1 MQYFDKVVYTF
12 SADNEPTGTIDSG
25 EIVIFRTQDCFSN
38 QMHSE
43 SQLVT
48 SCDYSKMNPATGP
61 LFVRDAQPGD
71 VIKVELLDVQCDT
84 IGTTTTLPK
93 IGPLWDKCE
102 TRTKRIPIEN
112 GKAVFNDVTFPINPM
127 IGVIGVAPEKG
138 KSVPC
143 GYPGSH
149 GGNLDCKLMVKGN
162 TAYFPVRVEGGLVQ
176 MGDMHA
182 VMGDSELCGT
192 GLEINGTVIARVSVI
207 KNCPL
212 EWPVLETAD
221 TWYTM
226 ASAAGYEEAL
236 RHASVQMQGL
246 VAAATGWDATD
257 AYLYMSLRGDLE
269 VCQACKHCEVDLI
282 VRLGVPK
289 ADMKR
294 PLVGYRRPSDATIL
308 KKAVR
313 NLTDSLFLCI
323 CACERRTTL
332 FFPVVPGKPLQ
343 QTVIIGIVIKVQGP
357 LVLHAG
363 LQDHEAQFLHLA
375 HALLL
380 VLAMFQHVGQ
390 IADLLAFGKLRRHAA
405 GVVQH
410 LVGHAQFRGDM
421 AVVFQLQRPAPA
433 GEIIEIPLGHGLLD
447 TALGNGLDD
456 GPGTDLRHVF
466 PPYREHRPRAFSTP

>member
-162 TAYFPVRVEGGLVQ
+162 TGL
-176 MGDMHA
+176 
-182 VMGDSELCGT
+182 LPR
-192 GLEINGTVIARVSVI
+192 ARGRWSG
-207 KNCPL
+207 
-212 EWPVLETAD
+212 AD
-221 TWYTM
+221 
-226 ASAAGYEEAL
+226 G
-236 RHASVQMQGL
+236 RHA
-246 VAAATGWDATD
+246 
-257 AYLYMSLRGDLE
+257 
-269 VCQACKHCEVDLI
+269 
-282 VRLGVPK
+282 
-289 ADMKR
+289 
-294 PLVGYRRPSDATIL
+294 
-308 KKAVR
+308 
-313 NLTDSLFLCI
+313 
-323 CACERRTTL
+323 
-332 FFPVVPGKPLQ
+332 
-343 QTVIIGIVIKVQGP
+343 
-357 LVLHAG
+357 
-363 LQDHEAQFLHLA
+363 
-375 HALLL
+375 
-380 VLAMFQHVGQ
+380 
-390 IADLLAFGKLRRHAA
+390 RRH
-405 GVVQH
+405 G
-410 LVGHAQFRGDM
+410 
-421 AVVFQLQRPAPA
+421 
-433 GEIIEIPLGHGLLD
+433 
-447 TALGNGLDD
+447 
-456 GPGTDLRHVF
+456 
-466 PPYREHRPRAFSTP
+466 

>member
-226 ASAAGYEEAL
+226 AK
-236 RHASVQMQGL
+236 
-246 VAAATGWDATD
+246 D
-257 AYLYMSLRGDLE
+257 
-269 VCQACKHCEVDLI
+269 
-282 VRLGVPK
+282 
-289 ADMKR
+289 
-294 PLVGYRRPSDATIL
+294 
-308 KKAVR
+308 
-313 NLTDSLFLCI
+313 
-323 CACERRTTL
+323 
-332 FFPVVPGKPLQ
+332 
-343 QTVIIGIVIKVQGP
+343 II
-357 LVLHAG
+357 
-363 LQDHEAQFLHLA
+363 
-375 HALLL
+375 HALLTL
-380 VLAMFQHVGQ
+380 SKV
-390 IADLLAFGKLRRHAA
+390 IAADPEVRADA
-405 GVVQH
+405 
-410 LVGHAQFRGDM
+410 
-421 AVVFQLQRPAPA
+421 
-433 GEIIEIPLGHGLLD
+433 
-447 TALGNGLDD
+447 
-456 GPGTDLRHVF
+456 GPGGCRYRLGCHRRLPVHVPARRPGNLPGLQALRSG
-466 PPYREHRPRAFSTP
+466 PHRAPGRAQGRHEASPGWLAADRPTRRY

>member
-84 IGTTTTLPK
+84 IGTTTLPK

-212 EWPVLETAD
+212 E
-221 TWYTM
+221 
-226 ASAAGYEEAL
+226 
-236 RHASVQMQGL
+236 
-246 VAAATGWDATD
+246 
-257 AYLYMSLRGDLE
+257 
-269 VCQACKHCEVDLI
+269 
-282 VRLGVPK
+282 
-289 ADMKR
+289 
-294 PLVGYRRPSDATIL
+294 
-308 KKAVR
+308 
-313 NLTDSLFLCI
+313 
-323 CACERRTTL
+323 
-332 FFPVVPGKPLQ
+332 
-343 QTVIIGIVIKVQGP
+343 
-357 LVLHAG
+357 
-363 LQDHEAQFLHLA
+363 
-375 HALLL
+375 
-380 VLAMFQHVGQ
+380 
-390 IADLLAFGKLRRHAA
+390 
-405 GVVQH
+405 
-410 LVGHAQFRGDM
+410 
-421 AVVFQLQRPAPA
+421 
-433 GEIIEIPLGHGLLD
+433 
-447 TALGNGLDD
+447 
-456 GPGTDLRHVF
+456 
-466 PPYREHRPRAFSTP
+466 

>member
-182 VMGDSELCGT
+182 VMGDSVKARAKIYPQSARKTRRSKYPVSCNTITQKG
-192 GLEINGTVIARVSVI
+192 GLPRLFFSCLAHRYIHYIWLHLPQPLPADCVVGRSQFHADKGPACFEAGHAGAP
-207 KNCPL
+207 CPHKRIQH
-212 EWPVLETAD
+212 
-221 TWYTM
+221 
-226 ASAAGYEEAL
+226 SAAGR
-236 RHASVQMQGL
+236 RH
-246 VAAATGWDATD
+246 
-257 AYLYMSLRGDLE
+257 
-269 VCQACKHCEVDLI
+269 
-282 VRLGVPK
+282 
-289 ADMKR
+289 
-294 PLVGYRRPSDATIL
+294 
-308 KKAVR
+308 
-313 NLTDSLFLCI
+313 
-323 CACERRTTL
+323 
-332 FFPVVPGKPLQ
+332 LQ
-343 QTVIIGIVIKVQGP
+343 Q
-357 LVLHAG
+357 L
-363 LQDHEAQFLHLA
+363 
-375 HALLL
+375 
-380 VLAMFQHVGQ
+380 
-390 IADLLAFGKLRRHAA
+390 
-405 GVVQH
+405 
-410 LVGHAQFRGDM
+410 
-421 AVVFQLQRPAPA
+421 
-433 GEIIEIPLGHGLLD
+433 
-447 TALGNGLDD
+447 
-456 GPGTDLRHVF
+456 
-466 PPYREHRPRAFSTP
+466 S